1 MSHKVVDPRFT
12 DLIDPY
18 APVNRL
24 GTGYIFTEG
33 PIWHPRERHLRFSD
47 MPGDGRRRWTPDGAV
62 REDLRPSNKGNG
74 MTYDADLNLLVCEH
88 ATSAVARYRPDG
100 SREVL
105 CTHFEGKELNSPN
118 DICVQSNGRIYF
130 TDPTYGRREHFGVP
144 RPLQQGFQG
153 VYMLEAAHR
162 PGDEPVL
169 VSDRYMFRQPNGL
182 CFSPCERWM
191 WVNDTEQANIRMFDV
206 AEDGRL
212 ENGRVFAS
220 GIQET
225 LRAGVPD
232 GMKADADGNLYVTG
246 PGGIWVYAFDGIKLG
261 EIEIP
266 EMAANLHW
274 GTDDWHTLFVCACT
288 SLYSVRLKTRGRS
301 EPFMQATQSTTPAT
315 AAPAPAAAP
324 AGSAPASAPASAPVS
339 APAPAPASGA
349 IAIDPAKTVL
359 ILQDLQNDVITDG
372 GAFAETGSPEHARAQ
387 NVVANA
393 MALADACRRVG
404 IPVIHVWMVCEPGH
418 PRLAQYAPLF
428 QGLKGENALVR
439 GSWGVQPV
447 AGLEPQQG
455 DLVVEKMSMS
465 AWETSRLE
473 SYLHHGGADTIINCG
488 AWTNMSVEHT
498 ARTGADKGFRIV
510 VPEDA
515 CSTMNADWHRASIE
529 YAIANVATITRV
541 RDILPALQ
549 QG

>member
-1 MSHKVVDPRFT
+1 MSHKAIDPRFT

-24 GTGYIFTEG
+24 GTGFIFTEG
-33 PIWHPRERHLRFSD
+33 PIWHPRERHLLFSD
-47 MPGDGRRRWTPDGAV
+47 MPGDVRRRWTPDGAV

-88 ATSAVARYRPDG
+88 ATSAVARYRRDG
-100 SREVL
+100 RREAL

-118 DICVQSNGRIYF
+118 DICVHSNGRIYF

-153 VYMLEAAHR
+153 VYMMEPDHR

-206 AEDGRL
+206 AEDGQL
-212 ENGRVFAS
+212 VNGRVFAS
-220 GIQET
+220 GIEET
-225 LRAGVPD
+225 LRPGVPD
-232 GMKADADGNLYVTG
+232 GMKADNVGNLFVTA
-246 PGGIWVYAFDGIKLG
+246 PGGIWVYSFEGIKLG

-288 SLYSVRLKTRGRS
+288 SLYSVRLKTRGRN
-301 EPFMQATQSTTPAT
+301 EPFMQATPSTTPAT
-315 AAPAPAAAP
+315 SAPAAHAAP
-324 AGSAPASAPASAPVS
+324 RSTDSAVPPSGTAGPLR
-339 APAPAPASGA
+339 
-349 IAIDPAKTVL
+349 IDPTKTAL
-359 ILQDLQNDVITDG
+359 ILQDLQNDVIIEG
-372 GAFAETGSPEHARAQ
+372 GAFAETGSPDHARAQ

-418 PRLAQYAPLF
+418 PRLAQHAPLF

-439 GSWGVQPV
+439 DTWGVQPV
-447 AGLEPQQG
+447 AGLEPQAG

-473 SYLHHGGADTIINCG
+473 SYLRHGGADTIINCG

-510 VPEDA
+510 VPQDA
-515 CSTMNADWHRASIE
+515 CSTMNADWHRASIQ
-529 YAIANVATITRV
+529 YAMGNVATVTTV
-541 RDILPALQ
+541 REVMAAL
-549 QG
+549 GAP